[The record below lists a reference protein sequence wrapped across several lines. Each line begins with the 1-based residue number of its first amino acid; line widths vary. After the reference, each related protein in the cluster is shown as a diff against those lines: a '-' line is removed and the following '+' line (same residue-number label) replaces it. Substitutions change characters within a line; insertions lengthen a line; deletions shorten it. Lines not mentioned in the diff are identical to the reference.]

1 MIEVTVT
8 FNEEKE
14 RDELFFSKEL
24 PKETATFLK
33 EKIGLRQHFKS
44 PKKWLGNNHPAYQ
57 NYVQA
62 LEEALA
68 KGAAIESVPLLPSFE
83 PSLAN
88 INQNR
93 FSYVTI
99 SFGKENNIK
108 QEDYVVFDPFKK
120 VSTFI
125 AESFGRQK
133 FGSAFKKVR
142 VFPKKQK
149 VKARALFKEG
159 KILTAVANGLNGEVS
174 LTNVEIPTPGAE
186 IPKEFSDE
194 EGKILTAEADDLN
207 EEISLE
213 IVEIPTPEAEI
224 PKEFSDEGGKTL
236 AAEANDLNGEVSL
249 TNVENSTPGAE
260 IPKEFSDEGGK
271 TLAAEADDLNGEVSL
286 GIVEI
291 PTPGAEIPKEFSDEG
306 GKTLA
311 AEADD
316 LNGEVSLT
324 IVEIPT
330 PGAEIP
336 KEFSDEGGKTLA
348 AEANDL
354 NGEVSLG
361 IVEISTSGAE
371 IPKEFSG
378 EEGKSLSAEADDL
391 NGEVSLGIVE
401 IPSLETENPKELSN
415 EERKQLVKQ
424 FIAFATK
431 REEDFPKVHID
442 DHELPIL
449 FSVWL
454 RHNYPNYYHLKGEIW
469 PTIQKI
475 GVQSGHTGS
484 VAERQFSRTEEGLVN
499 SKGALEEPKDYPE
512 LIEEHYSD
520 YLDRVI
526 AHMHD
531 DYAENKRVTK
541 GQVEKLAKALKVLNM
556 GIMWEAVEL
565 SWMLWYRALY
575 REPIPFEHRLAKM
588 IHFWHHVQPTYAY
601 SDSSKEIY
609 KQYSTPCPIGAIVA
623 EYTGM
628 KNARRIF
635 EPSAGNGLL
644 LVGADPAM
652 THANE
657 IDKTRIK
664 SLEFVQF
671 STITS
676 FNAAEPF
683 GKALDRSF
691 DVVVT
696 NPPFSRWE
704 EEKYDKVHII
714 ETYFHNHIGLAQNIR
729 LEHVMSGL
737 ALHTMKDN
745 GRAAIIIMGYIYF
758 GEDGLIAKYRPF
770 FNWLFR
776 HYKVDDVINLN
787 SFKLY
792 NKQGA
797 IEKTMLI
804 LISGR
809 KPKPEGVAPQLWQRP
824 EFNEMVNS
832 FEELWQRVNPR
843 LINQTQANSQSKG
856 DIDQVIEQLKNELEP

>member
-1 MIEVTVT
+1 MEVAFT
-8 FNEEKE
+8 FNTEKG
-14 RDELFFSKEL
+14 RDELLFSEEL

-44 PKKWLGNNHPAYQ
+44 PRKWLSINHPAYQ
-57 NYVQA
+57 NYLKA
-62 LEEALA
+62 LEEVLA
-68 KGAAIESVPLLPSFE
+68 KGASIESVPLLPSFE

-99 SFGKENNIK
+99 SFGTEEDIK

-133 FGSAFKKVR
+133 FGSAFKEVR
-142 VFPKKQK
+142 VFPRTQK

-159 KILTAVANGLNGEVS
+159 MILAPKADDFNEGSGLRNDEV
-174 LTNVEIPTPGAE
+174 PTPKQLSIAE
-186 IPKEFSDE
+186 SK
-194 EGKILTAEADDLN
+194 L
-207 EEISLE
+207 
-213 IVEIPTPEAEI
+213 
-224 PKEFSDEGGKTL
+224 
-236 AAEANDLNGEVSL
+236 
-249 TNVENSTPGAE
+249 
-260 IPKEFSDEGGK
+260 
-271 TLAAEADDLNGEVSL
+271 
-286 GIVEI
+286 
-291 PTPGAEIPKEFSDEG
+291 
-306 GKTLA
+306 
-311 AEADD
+311 
-316 LNGEVSLT
+316 
-324 IVEIPT
+324 
-330 PGAEIP
+330 
-336 KEFSDEGGKTLA
+336 
-348 AEANDL
+348 
-354 NGEVSLG
+354 
-361 IVEISTSGAE
+361 
-371 IPKEFSG
+371 
-378 EEGKSLSAEADDL
+378 
-391 NGEVSLGIVE
+391 
-401 IPSLETENPKELSN
+401 
-415 EERKQLVKQ
+415 LVKQ

-431 REEDFPKVHID
+431 REEDFPEVQIE
-442 DHELPIL
+442 DHEFPIL
-449 FSVWL
+449 LSGWL
-454 RHNYPNYYHLKGEIW
+454 QHNYPEYHHLKKEIWPVVENAQVKTQHKNETPLAEHSTVVLADYKSFKNAKDFGIEILNESEPYADEEEVEMLRAEKAENWKLVELSLKEIRLEDVKASLGLGFVQESFDYWKEEIASGERPPILLFRSLKGEA
-469 PTIQKI
+469 PFYDLLDGHHRVLAYQALKI
-475 GVQSGHTGS
+475 EKVKAIVQSADATKDIVFRHFCDLYTSDAKSDAEPCKPSWELTLGAF
-484 VAERQFSRTEEGLVN
+484 VAREAKGKERSSSDRDSDSQEPNSLEPIGQEHKEVVKAALSQGLDLPTEVL
-499 SKGALEEPKDYPE
+499 KDYPE
-512 LIEEHYSD
+512 LVKEHHSD

-531 DYAENKRVTK
+531 AYSANKRVTK

-565 SWMLWYRALY
+565 SWMLWYRAIY
-575 REPIPFEHRLAKM
+575 REPIPFEQRLAKM
-588 IHFWHHVQPTYAY
+588 IYFWHHVQPTYAY

-609 KQYSTPCPIGAIVA
+609 KQYSTPCPIGAIIA

-644 LVGADPAM
+644 LVGADPAK

-683 GKALDRSF
+683 GKELDRSF
-691 DVVVT
+691 DVVIT

-704 EEKYDKVHII
+704 EEKYDKAYII
-714 ETYFHNHIGLAQNIR
+714 ETYFHNHLGLARNIR

-737 ALHTMKDN
+737 ALHTMRDN
-745 GRAAIIIMGYIYF
+745 GRAAIIIMGHIYF
-758 GEDGLIAKYRPF
+758 GEDGLITKYRPF

-809 KPKPEGVAPQLWQRP
+809 KPKPEGVAPQSFQRP

-832 FEELWQRVNPR
+832 FEALWQRVKPH
-843 LINQTQANSQSKG
+843 LINQSQTNAQSKD

>member
-1 MIEVTVT
+1 MQCNPPRFSKINCENLKRLLKETQDLKSMMEVAVT
-8 FNEEKE
+8 FNQEKG
-14 RDELFFSKEL
+14 RDELLFSKEL

-44 PKKWLGNNHPAYQ
+44 PKKWLSINHPAYQ
-57 NYVQA
+57 NYLKA
-62 LEEALA
+62 LEKALA
-68 KGAAIESVPLLPSFE
+68 KGATIESVPLLPSFE

-99 SFGKENNIK
+99 SFGTEDHVK

-120 VSTFI
+120 VSTFV

-133 FGSAFKKVR
+133 FGSAFREVR
-142 VFPKKQK
+142 VFPRTQK
-149 VKARALFKEG
+149 VKARALFKEE
-159 KILTAVANGLNGEVS
+159 KILAPKADDFNNESSLRSDEV
-174 LTNVEIPTPGAE
+174 PTP
-186 IPKEFSDE
+186 KQ
-194 EGKILTAEADDLN
+194 
-207 EEISLE
+207 
-213 IVEIPTPEAEI
+213 
-224 PKEFSDEGGKTL
+224 
-236 AAEANDLNGEVSL
+236 
-249 TNVENSTPGAE
+249 
-260 IPKEFSDEGGK
+260 
-271 TLAAEADDLNGEVSL
+271 
-286 GIVEI
+286 
-291 PTPGAEIPKEFSDEG
+291 
-306 GKTLA
+306 
-311 AEADD
+311 
-316 LNGEVSLT
+316 
-324 IVEIPT
+324 
-330 PGAEIP
+330 
-336 KEFSDEGGKTLA
+336 
-348 AEANDL
+348 
-354 NGEVSLG
+354 
-361 IVEISTSGAE
+361 
-371 IPKEFSG
+371 
-378 EEGKSLSAEADDL
+378 LSIA
-391 NGEVSLGIVE
+391 
-401 IPSLETENPKELSN
+401 
-415 EERKQLVKQ
+415 ERKQLVKE
-424 FIAFATK
+424 FIAFAIK
-431 REEDFPKVHID
+431 REEDFPEVQID
-442 DHELPIL
+442 DHEFPIL
-449 FSVWL
+449 LSGWL
-454 RHNYPNYYHLKGEIW
+454 RHNYPEYHHLKGEIW
-469 PTIQKI
+469 PIVENAREKTQHSDEPLLSEHSTVVLADYRSFKNAKDFGIEILKESEPYADEEGVETLRAEKAENWKLVELSLKNIQLKDVKASLGLGFVQESFDYWKEKI
-475 GVQSGHTGS
+475 ANGERPPILLFRTLKGGAASYDLLDGHHRVLAYQALKIEQVKAIVQSADATKDIVFRHFCDLYASDAKADAKACKPSWELTLS
-484 VAERQFSRTEEGLVN
+484 AYIERAAKGLSNRDSDSEELIGQEHKEVVKAALSQGLDLRKEV
-499 SKGALEEPKDYPE
+499 LKDYPE
-512 LIEEHYSD
+512 LTKEHHSD

-531 DYAENKRVTK
+531 AYAAGNRVTK

-556 GIMWEAVEL
+556 GIIWEAVEL
-565 SWMLWYRALY
+565 SWMLRYRNIY
-575 REPIPFEHRLAKM
+575 REPIPFEQRLDKM

-628 KNARRIF
+628 KNANRIF

-644 LVGADPAM
+644 LVGADPAK

-657 IDKTRIK
+657 IDKTRVK

-683 GKALDRSF
+683 PKELDQSF
-691 DVVVT
+691 DVVIT

-704 EEKYDKVHII
+704 EEKYDKAYII
-714 ETYFHNHIGLAQNIR
+714 ETYFHNHIGLARNIR

-745 GRAAIIIMGYIYF
+745 GRAVIIIMGHIYF

-809 KPKPEGVAPQLWQRP
+809 KPKPEGVAPQSFERP

-832 FEELWQRVNPR
+832 FEELWQRVSLYLKNPR
-843 LINQTQANSQSKG
+843 QTNAQSKG

>member
-1 MIEVTVT
+1 MMEVAVT
-8 FNEEKE
+8 FNKEKG
-14 RDELFFSKEL
+14 RDELLFSEEL
-24 PKETATFLK
+24 PKGTATFLK

-44 PKKWLGNNHPAYQ
+44 PRKWLSINHPAYQ
-57 NYVQA
+57 NYLQA
-62 LEEALA
+62 LAEALA
-68 KGAAIESVPLLPSFE
+68 KGASIESVPLLPSFE
-83 PSLAN
+83 SSLAN

-99 SFGKENNIK
+99 SFGTEDHIK
-108 QEDYVVFDPFKK
+108 QEEYVVFDPFKK
-120 VSTFI
+120 VSTFV

-133 FGSAFKKVR
+133 FGSAFKEVR
-142 VFPKKQK
+142 VFPRTQK

-159 KILTAVANGLNGEVS
+159 MILAPKADDFNEGSGLRNDEV
-174 LTNVEIPTPGAE
+174 PTP
-186 IPKEFSDE
+186 KQ
-194 EGKILTAEADDLN
+194 
-207 EEISLE
+207 
-213 IVEIPTPEAEI
+213 
-224 PKEFSDEGGKTL
+224 
-236 AAEANDLNGEVSL
+236 
-249 TNVENSTPGAE
+249 
-260 IPKEFSDEGGK
+260 
-271 TLAAEADDLNGEVSL
+271 
-286 GIVEI
+286 
-291 PTPGAEIPKEFSDEG
+291 
-306 GKTLA
+306 
-311 AEADD
+311 
-316 LNGEVSLT
+316 
-324 IVEIPT
+324 
-330 PGAEIP
+330 
-336 KEFSDEGGKTLA
+336 
-348 AEANDL
+348 
-354 NGEVSLG
+354 
-361 IVEISTSGAE
+361 
-371 IPKEFSG
+371 
-378 EEGKSLSAEADDL
+378 LSIA
-391 NGEVSLGIVE
+391 
-401 IPSLETENPKELSN
+401 
-415 EERKQLVKQ
+415 ERKQLVKQ
-424 FIAFATK
+424 FIAFAAK
-431 REEDFPKVHID
+431 REEDLPEVQIEG
-442 DHELPIL
+442 HEFPIL
-449 FSVWL
+449 LSGWL
-454 RHNYPNYYHLKGEIW
+454 RHNYPEYHHLKEEIW
-469 PTIQKI
+469 PVVENAREKTQHEDETPLAEHSTVVLADYKSFRNAKDFGIEILKESESYADEEGVETLRAEKAENWKLVELSLKDVQLKDVKASLGLGFVQESFDYWKEKI
-475 GVQSGHTGS
+475 ASGERPPILLFRSLKGGAPFYDLLDGHHRLLAYQALKIEKVKAIVQSADATKDIVFRHFCDLYAFDIKADAKLCQPSWELTLS
-484 VAERQFSRTEEGLVN
+484 AFVERAAKRKARSSSNRDSDSQEPIGQEHKEVVKAALSQGLDLRKEV
-499 SKGALEEPKDYPE
+499 LKDYPE
-512 LIEEHYSD
+512 LTKEHHSD

-531 DYAENKRVTK
+531 AYAANKRVTK

-556 GIMWEAVEL
+556 GIMWESVEL

-644 LVGADPAM
+644 LVGADPAK

-683 GKALDRSF
+683 PKTLDRSF
-691 DVVVT
+691 DVVIT

-704 EEKYDKVHII
+704 EEKYDKAYII
-714 ETYFHNHIGLAQNIR
+714 QTYFHNHIGLAQNIR

-745 GRAAIIIMGYIYF
+745 GRAAIIIMGHIYF

-809 KPKPEGVAPQLWQRP
+809 KPKPAGVAPQSWQRP

-832 FEELWQRVNPR
+832 FEALWQRVKQH
-843 LINQTQANSQSKG
+843 LINQSQANAQSKG